1 MYLPGD
7 EGLKLA
13 AAAAVAAADAVSSY
27 LNPPCF
33 SLKFTFSSLKV
44 PLEVKGR
51 E

>member
-33 SLKFTFSSLKV
+33 SLKFTFFKGAVRS
-44 PLEVKGR
+44 EV
-51 E
+51 